1 MKRREFI
8 TLAASAA
15 IWPLTARGQQADRLH
30 RIAVLMNFSESDP
43 EAQARVAAF
52 EQTLKQIGWRDGH
65 NIRIDYRWTAGNL
78 VQARV
83 RAAELVRLSPA
94 VIVTNST
101 PAVAAVRQ
109 ETGTIPI
116 VFVQVTDPVG
126 AGFVTSLARPG
137 GNVTGFVTISEFS
150 MGGKWIEMLRE
161 IDPRVAR
168 VAFIF
173 NPRTAPYAEHF
184 LSAVNAVPL
193 SFGVEILPS
202 PVLDAAE
209 IERAIDTIAREP
221 NGGLVVLPDAFTASH
236 RDLIIALVARDRLPA
251 IYPFRYFVTR
261 GGLMS
266 YGYDTVD
273 LYRQAASYVD
283 RILKGEKPA
292 DLPVQAPTKF
302 ALVINLKTAKAL
314 GLEIPPTLL
323 ARADEVIE

>member
-1 MKRREFI
+1 MTTRRDVI
-8 TLAASAA
+8 TLLGGAAA
-15 IWPLTARGQQADRLH
+15 WPLVARAQQPAMPVR
-30 RIAVLMNFSESDP
+30 RIAVLATMSESDP
-43 EAQARVAAF
+43 EAQARVATF
-52 EQTLKQIGWRDGH
+52 EQTLERVGWRDGRD
-65 NIRIDYRWTAGNL
+65 IRIDYRWSAGSL
-78 VQARV
+78 EQARV

-126 AGFVTSLARPG
+126 SGFVTSLARPG
-137 GNVTGFVTISEFS
+137 GNVTGFTTSEFP

-161 IDPRVAR
+161 IDPRVTR

-173 NPRTAPYAEHF
+173 NPQTAPYAGHF
-184 LSAVNAVPL
+184 LRAVNTVPL
-193 SFGVEILPS
+193 SIGVEILPS

-209 IERAIDTIAREP
+209 IERVIDTLAREP
-221 NGGLVVLPDAFTASH
+221 NGGLVVLPDVFTSVH

-251 IYPFRYFVTR
+251 IYPFRYFATK

-266 YGYDTVD
+266 YGFDTVD
-273 LYRQAASYVD
+273 VYRQAASYVD

-292 DLPVQAPTKF
+292 DLPVQAPTKYS
-302 ALVINLKTAKAL
+302 LVINLKTAKAI
-314 GLEIPPTLL
+314 GIECRRHCSPVPT
-323 ARADEVIE
+323 R

>member
-15 IWPLTARGQQADRLH
+15 IWPLTARGQQADRVH
-30 RIAVLMNFSESDP
+30 RIAVLMNWSESDP

-65 NIRIDYRWTAGNL
+65 NIRIDYRWTDGNL

-83 RAAELVRLSPA
+83 RAAELVHLSPA

-126 AGFVTSLARPG
+126 VGFVTSLARPG
-137 GNVTGFVTISEFS
+137 GNVTGFTSSEFS

-209 IERAIDTIAREP
+209 IERAIDTLAREP
-221 NGGLVVLPDAFTASH
+221 NGGLVVLPDAFTTTH
-236 RDLIIALVARDRLPA
+236 GDLIIALVARDRLPA

-314 GLEIPPTLL
+314 GLAVPPMLL